1 MPGTAPRRMWRTGSR
16 SSRPSADAGC
26 PRSTTP
32 RFGAWLQLAGIAATV
47 LAWLRLLALDGDLS
61 LAEPK
66 ALRFRLLAV
75 PARYVTH
82 ARTRALHVPTSW
94 PWAAD
99 LVTAWARI
107 NNLTPG

>member
-1 MPGTAPRRMWRTGSR
+1 MSGTAPRRTWRTGSR
-16 SSRPSADAGC
+16 SSRPSAGGGC
-26 PRSTTP
+26 PASTTP

-47 LAWLRLLALDGDLS
+47 LAWLRLLALDGDLA